1 MPASGTRQFAS
12 YERLRIALI
21 RDLGIRHDPETR
33 ALYDPCTAG
42 VRVGEPVFVGRE
54 VELAQAAALLRS
66 VADGGTS
73 ALLVR
78 GAFGIGKSAFCREVA
93 ARARADGW
101 RVISVAARSRP
112 RAVRTARRRCR
123 AAARARAPRAG
134 GAAAARALDHRRGHR
149 ARAAGASA

>member
-33 ALYDPCTAG
+33 ALSDPCTAG
-42 VRVGEPVFVGRE
+42 VRVGEPVFVGRK

-66 VADGGTS
+66 VADGRTS
-73 ALLVR
+73 ALLVC
-78 GAFGIGKSAFCREVA
+78 GVSGIGKSAFCREVA

-101 RVISVAARSRP
+101 RARERYGP
-112 RAVRTARRRCR
+112 LGAVVEQLLARGR
-123 AAARARAPRAG
+123 
-134 GAAAARALDHRRGHR
+134 RALEGLPPRGRCDHRRGHR